1 MSESENQTIII
12 DNGSG
17 MVKAG
22 FAGEDAPRAVFP
34 AIVGRPKNQSAIQGV
49 QQKSEYI
56 GDEAMQKKGI
66 LNLNYPI
73 SAGIVSSWE
82 DMERVWH
89 HTFYNELRV
98 SPEECVGVL
107 LTEAP
112 RNPKANREKM
122 VSIMFETF
130 AVKNVYVAL
139 QAVMSLYAA
148 GRTTGLV
155 CDSGDG
161 VSHTIP
167 VFEGYSIPHAVEKME
182 IAGRVLTD
190 YMQKLLLEIGES
202 LTSSAEL
209 EIVRDIKEKLCYVA
223 LDYAKENAEAQS
235 SSENDK
241 SYTMPDKRVITVP
254 AHVRMSCPEL
264 LFNPS
269 LNGKTCK
276 SIQALTHASVQ
287 ASDVDVRKEL
297 CKNIILSGGTTMY
310 ENLPDRLKSEVTAL
324 TPPGAEIRVIASADR
339 KYAVW
344 KGASTLASLS
354 TFSSSWISIDDY
366 NESGAAV
373 IHRKCQ

>member
-1 MSESENQTIII
+1 MAEEQTVII

-34 AIVGRPKNQSAIQGV
+34 SIVGRPKHANAMQGT

-56 GDEAMQKKGI
+56 GDEAMQKRGI
-66 LNLNYPI
+66 LNLSYPI
-73 SAGIVSSWE
+73 AAGIVESWE
-82 DMERVWH
+82 DMEKVWH

-98 SPEECVGVL
+98 APEEAQGVL

-122 VSIMFETF
+122 TTIMFETF
-130 AVKNVYVAL
+130 QVKNVYVAL

-155 CDSGDG
+155 CDAGDG

-167 VFEGYSIPHAVEKME
+167 VFEGFSIPHAVEKME

-190 YMQKLLLEIGES
+190 YMQKLLLGIGES

-209 EIVRDIKEKLCYVA
+209 EIVRDIKEKLCFVA
-223 LDYAKENAEAQS
+223 QDYETENAQAHA
-235 SSENDK
+235 SSELDVA
-241 SYTMPDKRVITVP
+241 YTMPDKRVINVP
-254 AHVRMSCPEL
+254 GHVRMGCPEL
-264 LFNPS
+264 LFKPD
-269 LNGKTCK
+269 LNGKSCK
-276 SIQALTHASVQ
+276 SLHALSWASVQ
-287 ASDVDVRKEL
+287 ASDVDVRKDL

-310 ENLPDRLKSEVTAL
+310 EGLADRLKNEITAL
-324 TPPGAEIRVIASADR
+324 APGGAEIRVIASADR

-354 TFSSSWISIDDY
+354 TFASSWVTAEDY
-366 NESGAAV
+366 AEHGAAV
-373 IHRKCQ
+373 IHRKCN

>member
-1 MSESENQTIII
+1 MSDQQTIII

-17 MVKAG
+17 MVKSG

-34 AIVGRPKNQSAIQGV
+34 AIVGRPKHSNAMQGV
-49 QQKSEYI
+49 ALKSEYI

-66 LNLNYPI
+66 LNLGYPI
-73 SAGIVSSWE
+73 RAGIVESWE
-82 DMERVWH
+82 DMEKVWH
-89 HTFYNELRV
+89 HTFYNELRCA
-98 SPEECVGVL
+98 PEEANGVV

-112 RNPKANREKM
+112 LNPKANREKM
-122 VSIMFETF
+122 VTIMFETF
-130 AVKNVYVAL
+130 QVKNVYVAL

-167 VFEGYSIPHAVEKME
+167 VFEGFSIPHAVEKME

-190 YMQKLLLEIGES
+190 YMQKLLLENGES

-223 LDYAKENAEAQS
+223 ENYEAQHKAAQTS
-235 SSENDK
+235 SDEDK
-241 SYTMPDKRVITVP
+241 AYVMPDKRVITIP
-254 AHVRMSCPEL
+254 ATVRMTCPEL
-264 LFNPS
+264 LFKPT
-269 LNGKTCK
+269 LNGKSCNSIQDLTWK
-276 SIQALTHASVQ
+276 SIQS
-287 ASDVDVRKEL
+287 SDVDVRKDL

-310 ENLPDRLKSEVTAL
+310 AGLPERLKNEIVSLA
-324 TPPGAEIRVIASADR
+324 PAGAEIRVIAAADR

-354 TFSSSWISIDDY
+354 TFASSWVSAEDY
-366 NESGAAV
+366 QANGAAV
-373 IHRKCQ
+373 VHRKCN